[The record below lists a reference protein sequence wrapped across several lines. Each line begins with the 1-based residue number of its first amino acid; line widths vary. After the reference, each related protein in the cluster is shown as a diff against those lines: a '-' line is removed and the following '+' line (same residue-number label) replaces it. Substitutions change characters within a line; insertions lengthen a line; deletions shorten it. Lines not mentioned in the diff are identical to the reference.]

1 MLQSSSDGP
10 ASADVAVVE
19 TAQNGGEK
27 KTAGEGFHEMKVFDS
42 FQALQQADQIVA
54 RCASVVQLKSSSGK
68 KCARIVPK
76 FTVIGGYG
84 LWNWKAPRVL
94 SISFCRPDPRHVFYR
109 YIPVEPVDSASEG
122 KHVIF
127 ARGRGDK
134 SIIQINMSSMNPDLN
149 DAIPIPCQ
157 VGARKADHHLP
168 GLIQRDF
175 PVQL

>member
-1 MLQSSSDGP
+1 M
-10 ASADVAVVE
+10 AVVE

-94 SISFCRPDPRHVFYR
+94 SISFCRPDARHVFYG

-122 KHVIF
+122 KHV
-127 ARGRGDK
+127 
-134 SIIQINMSSMNPDLN
+134 INMSSMNPDLN

>member
-1 MLQSSSDGP
+1 M
-10 ASADVAVVE
+10 AVVE

-84 LWNWKAPRVL
+84 LWNWKAPRVQFHFADQ
-94 SISFCRPDPRHVFYR
+94 IPDMCFTGT
-109 YIPVEPVDSASEG
+109 S
-122 KHVIF
+122 
-127 ARGRGDK
+127 
-134 SIIQINMSSMNPDLN
+134 QSSQWTVLLRESM
-149 DAIPIPCQ
+149 
-157 VGARKADHHLP
+157 
-168 GLIQRDF
+168 
-175 PVQL
+175 